1 MNVTVHGP
9 ADGEPLWFVMGW
21 GNTPE
26 QPAVRWLLD
35 ELADAGF
42 RTRAVEI
49 PTNVRRFEDEYLDP
63 LAAAVDDGPTVDRVL
78 SHSTGGLIA
87 AHAIDDGVLSG
98 RAVHLSPWWGLHPSQ
113 RILFRVLGLLPT
125 GRELI
130 SVESDRETL
139 GDLAEPTAREPNGLA
154 PSFMREIRR
163 AQSSLPAARDEE
175 VAFCTLT
182 DGLVGVDAIGE
193 RLPADR
199 IRLYDGGHE
208 CFASPGRTAVVADA
222 VAALREGPSAL
233 GE

>member
-9 ADGEPLWFVMGW
+9 ADGDPLWFVMGW

-26 QPAVRWLLD
+26 QPAVGWLLD

-63 LAAAVDDGPTVDRVL
+63 LAAAVDDGPSADSVL

-87 AHAIDDGVLSG
+87 AHAIDAGVLPE

-113 RILFRVLGLLPT
+113 RVLFRVLGLLPT
-125 GRELI
+125 GRELVP
-130 SVESDRETL
+130 VEPDRETL
-139 GDLAEPTAREPNGLA
+139 GELAEPSARDAIGLA
-154 PSFMREIRR
+154 PPFVREIRR
-163 AQSSLPAARDEE
+163 AQSSLPAAGDEA

-182 DGLVGVDAIGE
+182 DGLVGVDAIGD

-208 CFASPGRTAVVADA
+208 CFASPGRTAIVADA
-222 VAALREGPSAL
+222 VAALRDGPGAL
-233 GE
+233 R